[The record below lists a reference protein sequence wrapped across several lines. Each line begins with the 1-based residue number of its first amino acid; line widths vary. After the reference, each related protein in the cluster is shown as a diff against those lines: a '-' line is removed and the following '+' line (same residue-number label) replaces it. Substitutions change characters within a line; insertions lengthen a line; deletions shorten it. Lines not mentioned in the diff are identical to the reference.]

1 MMIFDGHADLLY
13 DVTKWRQ
20 AGEDRVFERR
30 HLPRLQAGQ
39 IGGLGLSIW
48 TTVEQDSIWSA
59 HPDWDGWR
67 RTEEMMARAREE
79 LAECPWLALVRTAA
93 EARKAQAEGKLFAF
107 LSVEGMEP
115 VGDRLERLEQYAQ
128 WGVRMGMLTWN
139 EENLLACG
147 AGGNP
152 DRGLTELGREAVR
165 RMQRLNILPDV
176 SHTSDRSFWD
186 IMDLAEGPVIASHSN
201 CRALCDVRRNLTDEQ
216 LRAIRDTGGV
226 VGVNVS
232 HDFVHKEPRQQTAAM
247 LAVMPPTWRRSWD
260 RNTLPA
266 ALTSA
271 SISAPAMRGARA
283 WRTAVRLRIS
293 FLNWNGSAFQRQS
306 GRPSHRK
313 ISCGCWNKKESFY
326 AEKLAGDRRFF
337 RFLRTVA
344 KMMERPTE
352 KGLNYSYI

>member
-1 MMIFDGHADLLY
+1 
-13 DVTKWRQ
+13 
-20 AGEDRVFERR
+20 
-30 HLPRLQAGQ
+30 
-39 IGGLGLSIW
+39 
-48 TTVEQDSIWSA
+48 
-59 HPDWDGWR
+59 
-67 RTEEMMARAREE
+67 
-79 LAECPWLALVRTAA
+79 
-93 EARKAQAEGKLFAF
+93 
-107 LSVEGMEP
+107 
-115 VGDRLERLEQYAQ
+115 
-128 WGVRMGMLTWN
+128 
-139 EENLLACG
+139 
-147 AGGNP
+147 
-152 DRGLTELGREAVR
+152 
-165 RMQRLNILPDV
+165 MQRLNILPDV

-247 LAVMPPTWRRSWD
+247 LARHAAHMAEVMGPEHVACGFDFCEYFGPGYEGCRGHGGLRSGSEFI
-260 RNTLPA
+260 L
-266 ALTSA
+266 S
-271 SISAPAMRGARA
+271 
-283 WRTAVRLRIS
+283 
-293 FLNWNGSAFQRQS
+293 WNGSAFRKRS

-352 KGLNYSYI
+352 KGLNYLYI

>member
-67 RTEEMMARAREE
+67 RTEEMMACAREE
-79 LAECPWLALVRTAA
+79 LAECPWL
-93 EARKAQAEGKLFAF
+93 G
-107 LSVEGMEP
+107 
-115 VGDRLERLEQYAQ
+115 LEQYAQ

-147 AGGNP
+147 AGGDP
-152 DRGLTELGREAVR
+152 DKGLTALGREAVR

-232 HDFVHKEPRQQTAAM
+232 HDFVHKEPRQQSAAM
-247 LAVMPPTWRRSWD
+247 LARHAAHMAEVMGPEHVACGFDFCEYFGPGYEGCEGMEDCGQAQNFFFELERIGFSEAERQ
-260 RNTLPA
+260 A
-266 ALTSA
+266 IA
-271 SISAPAMRGARA
+271 SENLLQ
-283 WRTAVRLRIS
+283 VL
-293 FLNWNGSAFQRQS
+293 
-306 GRPSHRK
+306 
-313 ISCGCWNKKESFY
+313 E
-326 AEKLAGDRRFF
+326 
-337 RFLRTVA
+337 
-344 KMMERPTE
+344 
-352 KGLNYSYI
+352 

>member
-67 RTEEMMARAREE
+67 RTEEMMACAREE

-93 EARKAQAEGKLFAF
+93 EARKAQTEGKLFAF

-115 VGDRLERLEQYAQ
+115 VGD
-128 WGVRMGMLTWN
+128 
-139 EENLLACG
+139 
-147 AGGNP
+147 P
-152 DRGLTELGREAVR
+152 DKGLTALGREAVR

-247 LAVMPPTWRRSWD
+247 LARHAAHMAEVMGPEHVACGFDFCEYFGPGYEGCEGMEDCGQAQNFIFELERIGFSEAERQ
-260 RNTLPA
+260 A
-266 ALTSA
+266 IA
-271 SISAPAMRGARA
+271 SENL
-283 WRTAVRLRIS
+283 LRV
-293 FLNWNGSAFQRQS
+293 L
-306 GRPSHRK
+306 
-313 ISCGCWNKKESFY
+313 E
-326 AEKLAGDRRFF
+326 
-337 RFLRTVA
+337 
-344 KMMERPTE
+344 
-352 KGLNYSYI
+352 

>member
-48 TTVEQDSIWSA
+48 TTVEQDSIWAA
-59 HPDWDGWR
+59 HPDWDGWQ
-67 RTEEMMARAREE
+67 RTEEMMARALEE

-147 AGGNP
+147 AGGDP
-152 DRGLTELGREAVR
+152 DKGLTELGREAVR

-186 IMDLAEGPVIASHSN
+186 IMDLAEGPVIA
-201 CRALCDVRRNLTDEQ
+201 
-216 LRAIRDTGGV
+216 
-226 VGVNVS
+226 
-232 HDFVHKEPRQQTAAM
+232 
-247 LAVMPPTWRRSWD
+247 
-260 RNTLPA
+260 
-266 ALTSA
+266 
-271 SISAPAMRGARA
+271 
-283 WRTAVRLRIS
+283 
-293 FLNWNGSAFQRQS
+293 
-306 GRPSHRK
+306 
-313 ISCGCWNKKESFY
+313 
-326 AEKLAGDRRFF
+326 
-337 RFLRTVA
+337 
-344 KMMERPTE
+344 
-352 KGLNYSYI
+352 

>member
-67 RTEEMMARAREE
+67 RTEEMMACAREE

-93 EARKAQAEGKLFAF
+93 EARKAQTEGKLFAF

-147 AGGNP
+147 AGGDP
-152 DRGLTELGREAVR
+152 DKGLTELGREAVR

-201 CRALCDVRRNLTDEQ
+201 CRALCDVRRNLTDDQ

-226 VGVNVS
+226 VGLNV
-232 HDFVHKEPRQQTAAM
+232 HHAFVHADPARQTAKT
-247 LAVMPPTWRRSWD
+247 LAYHAAHMAEVMGVEHVACGFDFCEFMGPGNEGADGLENCAHIQNLFYW
-260 RNTLPA
+260 LEE
-266 ALTSA
+266 LGMSA
-271 SISAPAMRGARA
+271 REREMIARE
-283 WRTAVRLRIS
+283 
-293 FLNWNGSAFQRQS
+293 N
-306 GRPSHRK
+306 
-313 ISCGCWNKKESFY
+313 
-326 AEKLAGDRRFF
+326 
-337 RFLRTVA
+337 FLRVLA
-344 KMMERPTE
+344 
-352 KGLNYSYI
+352 

>member
-20 AGEDRVFERR
+20 AGEDRIFERR

-67 RTEEMMARAREE
+67 RTEEMMACAREE

-139 EENLLACG
+139 EKNLLACG
-147 AGGNP
+147 AGGDP
-152 DRGLTELGREAVR
+152 DKGLTALGREAVR

-201 CRALCDVRRNLTDEQ
+201 CRALCDVRRNLTDDQ

-226 VGVNVS
+226 VGVNAF
-232 HDFVHKEPRQQTAAM
+232 HGFVHQDPERQTAEM
-247 LAVMPPTWRRSWD
+247 LARHAAHMADVMGVEHVACGFDFCHFMGPG
-260 RNTLPA
+260 NE
-266 ALTSA
+266 
-271 SISAPAMRGARA
+271 GARGLEDA
-283 WRTAVRLRIS
+283 SQAGTLFFWL
-293 FLNWNGSAFQRQS
+293 
-306 GRPSHRK
+306 
-313 ISCGCWNKKESFY
+313 
-326 AEKLAGDRRFF
+326 EKMGMSRRE
-337 RFLRTVA
+337 RELVARENFLRVLA
-344 KMMERPTE
+344 
-352 KGLNYSYI
+352 

>member
-67 RTEEMMARAREE
+67 RTEEMMACAREE

-147 AGGNP
+147 AGGDP
-152 DRGLTELGREAVR
+152 DKGLTELGREAVR
-165 RMQRLNILPDV
+165 RMQRLNILLDV

-232 HDFVHKEPRQQTAAM
+232 HDFVHKEPRQQTVAM
-247 LAVMPPTWRRSWD
+247 LARHAAHMAEVMGPEHVA
-260 RNTLPA
+260 A

-271 SISAPAMRGARA
+271 SISAPVMRGARA

-293 FLNWNGSAFQRQS
+293 FLSWNGSAFRRRS

-337 RFLRTVA
+337 PAFCA
-344 KMMERPTE
+344 QWQK
-352 KGLNYSYI
+352 

>member
-20 AGEDRVFERR
+20 AGEDHVFERR

-59 HPDWDGWR
+59 HP
-67 RTEEMMARAREE
+67 
-79 LAECPWLALVRTAA
+79 
-93 EARKAQAEGKLFAF
+93 EGKLFAF

-147 AGGNP
+147 AGGDP
-152 DRGLTELGREAVR
+152 DKGLTALGREAVR

-216 LRAIRDTGGV
+216 LRAIRNTGGV

-247 LAVMPPTWRRSWD
+247 LARHAAHMAEVMGPEHVACGFDFCEYFGPGYEGCEGMEDCGQAQNFIFELERIGFSEAERQ
-260 RNTLPA
+260 A
-266 ALTSA
+266 IA
-271 SISAPAMRGARA
+271 SENL
-283 WRTAVRLRIS
+283 LRV
-293 FLNWNGSAFQRQS
+293 L
-306 GRPSHRK
+306 
-313 ISCGCWNKKESFY
+313 E
-326 AEKLAGDRRFF
+326 
-337 RFLRTVA
+337 
-344 KMMERPTE
+344 
-352 KGLNYSYI
+352 